1 MFETYRVKNKLL
13 SAAVVVSALCCTVS
27 NADPIILPPG
37 DLTNVPPV
45 FCFKV
50 TGGDVLPG
58 GGARIQFEVLNW
70 TGEAAYNVQV
80 SQSPGGANT
89 GGAFDVNSPAPLNGW
104 NVTEAFDGGEFLRM
118 TYSANEFGPEPSDA
132 GPILAVDQ
140 PPLDGIDLDPNNDL
154 DFSDAPSP
162 LPDPLDSGINALDGF
177 ILDFP
182 EWDVGERIVLQW
194 DLLDEFG
201 FWVDSS
207 SVKNPFSFGTFQMD
221 RASNGS
227 VRVATYFSI
236 GTTLGDIPGS
246 VLDVD
251 MVLTEQNAIT
261 LPATALA
268 VVPVPAAAWLMI
280 SGVLGLLAVS
290 GKRRKMLS

>member
-1 MFETYRVKNKLL
+1 MSEPNRLKNHLL
-13 SAAVVVSALCCTVS
+13 SGAVAMSALFSGIS
-27 NADPIILPPG
+27 NADPVILPAG
-37 DLTNVPPV
+37 DLTNVPSV

-70 TGEAAYNVQV
+70 TGESAHNIQV

-104 NVTEAFDGGEFLRM
+104 NVTEAFNGGESLRM
-118 TYSANEFGPEPSDA
+118 TYSANEFGPSPSDG
-132 GPILAVDQ
+132 GPILAANQ
-140 PPLDGIDLDPNNDL
+140 PPLDGIDLDPDNNL

-162 LPDPLDSGINALDGF
+162 LPNPLDSGFNALDGF

-182 EWDVGERIVLQW
+182 DWDIGERIVLQW
-194 DLLDEFG
+194 DLRDEFG
-201 FWVDSS
+201 FSVDSPI
-207 SVKNPFSFGTFQMD
+207 VKNPFSFGLFQMD

-227 VRVATYFSI
+227 VRVTTAFAI
-236 GTTLGDIPGS
+236 GKTLGDLNDGTP
-246 VLDVD
+246 VD
-251 MVLTEQNAIT
+251 MAQTEQNAIT

-280 SGVLGLLAVS
+280 SGVLGLAAVS
-290 GKRRKMLS
+290 GRRRKKIS